1 MNPYLNVLMSV
12 IILYFASLLYNQYK
26 LHEKWNDDVEHYNI
40 VKQFLIEDN
49 TNAIQNYYKVT
60 QEIYKQIIF
69 KDALQPYLETI
80 KPHYHKSKQNY
91 VTRKMNYS
99 RFITVIRHLCKLLDI
114 TYTSTMKYSNSTYRI
129 DYLIYLNDYE

>member
-1 MNPYLNVLMSV
+1 MIQLFKSYPNKDEF
-12 IILYFASLLYNQYK
+12 ILFIK
-26 LHEKWNDDVEHYNI
+26 THGHKE
-40 VKQFLIEDN
+40 
-49 TNAIQNYYKVT
+49 QNYYKLT

-91 VTRKMNYS
+91 VNRKMNYT
-99 RFITVIRHLCKLLDI
+99 RFITVIRHLCKLLEV

-129 DYLIYLNDYE
+129 DYLIYLNDCE